1 MEPMA
6 PKSAA
11 PPPTVPDLPGDLQ
24 SPPHATLRSPPTGY
38 LLYDID
44 PNQIPTETI
53 AQGGRRLV
61 VDAADGPAEP
71 SPEDRTHYEVID
83 KISEGGAGIVF
94 SVVDKTLRREVALKI
109 CRAGITTDP
118 ATTQVA
124 GEFTNEAY
132 MTARLDHPGVV
143 PIYALAKDAD
153 GRPFFAMKKV
163 IGTNW
168 RELLHPETIADPARR
183 AELAARAA
191 HATWKDHL
199 HILLKVCDAVA
210 YAHSKFILHRD
221 LKPENIMLGDFGEV
235 YVMDWGL
242 ALYFDERNEYRRFP
256 QLRPQLA
263 GTPCYIAPEMVRG
276 ELAGLGPASDVYLLG
291 GILYEI
297 LTGRPPHGDGTILDI
312 LKQVAAGHV
321 PPFEAI
327 ERSTVSPPAFAHVVR
342 KALAPRAADRYPTVL
357 AFQQDLRDVLAHS
370 ESMSVDR
377 RAAELLADLR
387 RDLLANADAAPPL
400 KTLAKEAA
408 AGAYGRLSECIGGFR
423 QALGLWEGNAD
434 ARRGLV
440 DAVVLQIRLAVC
452 QDDLLLAR
460 AQLRV
465 LEELATARDDSPPAA
480 EARAQAR
487 ELAGRI
493 ECRQGELDRAA
504 RRVRGWKIAAGGLF
518 LLALAG
524 FAGIAVLSVRQRAL
538 AVRNEQDMFAA
549 SVAGRAQMLEQF
561 MVGIEQIAAL
571 YRQTAVE
578 LMTAPADRLPH
589 RDPTPAG
596 RDGFYTD
603 DDFAAPATRP
613 PRLETLPRYPVPL
626 SLEYPTVVHSP
637 WARQEANR
645 AAADRAAARLSR
657 LGSLFGHF
665 HRMRDDLQWSL
676 AGSETGLLVG
686 FPGFSRYGD
695 KPDYDATK
703 RTWYRA
709 AIDAAD
715 DRPVWGHPYADAS
728 TRMILMSCMCRI
740 HADGQNVG
748 VVGVEIT
755 MASLQRMLVDFSSV
769 LGGKRRALLIR
780 PFAETD
786 PQTGEPRTVYR
797 AVVDTH
803 YRESAADWQ
812 TQLEMVDVEQAD
824 PEISAYVRGIRSGL
838 HAPGRCLEIGSRW
851 LAHAPLPGR
860 DWILVAILDREAAP
874 APKGSAAGK

>member
-1 MEPMA
+1 MEPPA
-6 PKSAA
+6 ANSTSAA
-11 PPPTVPDLPGDLQ
+11 PDLPGDPQAPL
-24 SPPHATLRSPPTGY
+24 HVTIRSPPTGY

-44 PNQIPTETI
+44 PTRIPTETI

-61 VDAADGPAEP
+61 VDAGGDAAGPP
-71 SPEDRTHYEVID
+71 PEDRTSHYEVID
-83 KISEGGAGIVF
+83 KISEGGAGIVYR
-94 SVVDKTLRREVALKI
+94 VEDKTLRREVALKI
-109 CRAGITTDP
+109 CRAEITANP

-163 IGTNW
+163 TGTNW
-168 RELLHPETIADPARR
+168 KELLHPETVADPARR
-183 AELAARAA
+183 AALAARAA
-191 HATWKDHL
+191 QTTWKDHL
-199 HILLKVCDAVA
+199 LILLKVCDAVA
-210 YAHSKFILHRD
+210 YAHSKSILHRD
-221 LKPENIMLGDFGEV
+221 LKPENVMLGDFGEV

-276 ELAGLGPASDVYLLG
+276 ELADLGPASDVYLLG

-297 LTGRPPHGDGTILDI
+297 LTGRPPHGGGTILDI

-321 PPFEAI
+321 PPFETI
-327 ERSTVSPPAFAHVVR
+327 ENSTVSPPAFAHVVR
-342 KALAPRAADRYPTVL
+342 KALAPRAADRHPSVL
-357 AFQQDLRDVLAHS
+357 AFQQELRDVLAHS
-370 ESMSVDR
+370 ESMAVDR
-377 RAAELLADLR
+377 RAAELLATLR
-387 RDLLANADAAPPL
+387 RDLLAGADAAAAL
-400 KTLAKEAA
+400 ETLDKETA

-423 QALGLWEGNAD
+423 QALGLWDGNAD
-434 ARRGLV
+434 ARSGLV
-440 DAVVLQIRLAVC
+440 AAVVLQIRLAIR

-460 AQLRV
+460 VQLRA
-465 LEELATARDDSPPAA
+465 LDELAAGGTAAA
-480 EARAQAR
+480 AVGDIRAQACD
-487 ELAGRI
+487 LAAIVER
-493 ECRQGELDRAA
+493 RQLELDCAA
-504 RRVRGWKIAAGGLF
+504 RRARGWKLAAGGLF
-518 LLALAG
+518 LLTLAG
-524 FAGIAVLSVRQRAL
+524 FAGIAALSVRQRAL

-549 SVAGRAQMLEQF
+549 SVVGRAQMLEQF
-561 MVGIEQIAAL
+561 LVGIEQIAAL

-578 LMTAPADRLPH
+578 LMSAPVERLPH

-603 DDFAAPATRP
+603 EDFATPATCP

-637 WARQEANR
+637 WARQAANR
-645 AAADRAAARLSR
+645 AAAADAAACLSR
-657 LGSLFGHF
+657 LGPLFGHF
-665 HRMRDDLQWSL
+665 HRLRDDLLWSL

-703 RTWYRA
+703 RAWYRA
-709 AIDAAD
+709 AIGAAD

-740 HADGQNVG
+740 HVDGRNVG
-748 VVGVEIT
+748 VVGVEIA
-755 MASLQRMLVDFSSV
+755 MASLQRMLVDFSNT

-786 PQTGEPRTVYR
+786 PPTGATRTVYR
-797 AVVDTH
+797 AVVDTQ

-812 TQLEMVDVEQAD
+812 AQLEMVAVEQTD
-824 PEISAYVRGIRSGL
+824 PEIAAYVRGIFTVQR
-838 HAPGRCLEIGSRW
+838 AAGRCHETGSRW
-851 LAHAPLPGR
+851 LAHAPLPDR
-860 DWILVAILDREAAP
+860 DWILVAILDRAAVP
-874 APKGSAAGK
+874 PSSPSP